1 MYYLNL
7 DENNYLLSIASV
19 GGGVKA
25 DINLSDYDFSGVR
38 INAYK
43 WENAMLTFD
52 EDRFAALK
60 EESLTQEETV
70 NNQVSQEERI
80 ADLEK
85 ALELLLSGGVE

>member
-7 DENNYLLSIASV
+7 DENNYLLSIASI
-19 GGGVKA
+19 GGGTNA

-43 WENAMLTFD
+43 WENGVLKFD
-52 EDRFAALK
+52 EDRLAIL
-60 EESLTQEETV
+60 EEERTIQEETD

>member
-25 DINLSDYDFSGVR
+25 DINLSDYDFSGAR
-38 INAYK
+38 INTYK
-43 WENAMLTFD
+43 WVDGVLKFD
-52 EDRFAALK
+52 EDRFATIE

>member
-43 WENAMLTFD
+43 WVDGVLKFD
-52 EDRFAALK
+52 KDRFATLE

-85 ALELLLSGGVE
+85 ALELLLSGEVE